1 MHNSASYLLAFD
13 WWICQIRN
21 VIVCFPRTYTNELEN
36 KRDFTASQTF
46 CYQQGDGCLL
56 LIAPSKR
63 LREKSLRSHRT
74 WCWGGRE
81 GGKEVGREDWGG
93 RKGGK
98 GGKCERDFFFFTF
111 DKSCS
116 HMGGTRP
123 CDLTKR
129 LNREWSQ
136 WSIHQQT
143 RSAWRRWRRGKIKMK
158 RTSVCRT
165 VKELIQAVSTEC
177 GAFLLWCVWV
187 STSAALLFYSVRC
200 KRHKNIISSCY

>member
-1 MHNSASYLLAFD
+1 MDLPNPQRYCLF
-13 WWICQIRN
+13 
-21 VIVCFPRTYTNELEN
+21 
-36 KRDFTASQTF
+36 SQDLHKWTGKQTGLH
-46 CYQQGDGCLL
+46 CIPDLL
-56 LIAPSKR
+56 LSAGRWLPSPHCSFKEAERQVAPLTLHLM
-63 LREKSLRSHRT
+63 LR
-74 WCWGGRE
+74 RE

-98 GGKCERDFFFFTF
+98 GGGNVKGTSFFFTC

-129 LNREWSQ
+129 LNRECQ

-165 VKELIQAVSTEC
+165 VEELIQAVATEC

>member
-1 MHNSASYLLAFD
+1 MNWKTNGTSLHPRPSAISRAMAAF
-13 WWICQIRN
+13 
-21 VIVCFPRTYTNELEN
+21 
-36 KRDFTASQTF
+36 SS
-46 CYQQGDGCLL
+46 LL
-56 LIAPSKR
+56 LQR
-63 LREKSLRSHRT
+63 GWEKSRSAHT
-74 WCWGGRE
+74 ALDAEEGGRE